1 MPAFLIDKQMVVWY
15 TKSSEKVVLLF
26 DANMQIAKNSIGFE
40 SAVYETVCSFLNR
53 FGGDIIYFW
62 VYWMTERCLGCLK
75 RLPLIWLK
83 IL

>member
-40 SAVYETVCSFLNR
+40 SAEVNHGFKKDQSNLRYRENNCGR
-53 FGGDIIYFW
+53 I
-62 VYWMTERCLGCLK
+62 
-75 RLPLIWLK
+75 
-83 IL
+83 

>member
-53 FGGDIIYFW
+53 FGGDIF
-62 VYWMTERCLGCLK
+62 LGVLDDGTVLGVPEK
-75 RLPLIWLK
+75 AAPD
-83 IL
+83 